1 MPVRRSGAHQ
11 QHRVARLDLPA
22 HSPPGAQRG
31 GRGPGQRHVLPTTP
45 FALHLHERHAPVQV
59 DIPPRPEPHLRV
71 AQAAVRAEEQ
81 DDALL
86 RSGRQQH
93 RGAVVVRVRFAFL
106 VPGRRIRRGADVRER
121 RSVRRA
127 TPPQR
132 AVQSA
137 GRREARTLDGAS
149 FNPSRCRVNRYP
161 SLPPGRSRLT
171 PIRVQLMRSRRQ
183 GLPERVNLLR
193 AVADLNGKRLRG
205 TSAHEVQ
212 GIHMVNVWAAR
223 QGLCLSAQAVKG
235 KQNELST
242 LPSVLDTLAYLDV
255 AGCIVTI
262 DAMGTQRTLARK
274 LVALQAQYVLALKGN
289 QDTLFEDVQ
298 EMFDDAA
305 RRLFADTALLGVST
319 WDGRRREERRTCWV
333 LPASPDLDDHEW
345 PGLQSVALIESSR
358 LVKGKRVSQRRLFL
372 CSFAPDPLTALHAVR
387 THWQVEN
394 SLH

>member
-1 MPVRRSGAHQ
+1 MSDEQLKLAAAIFADLPDQRHHRGLNHSLVNIVVMALCAVMSGA
-11 QHRVARLDLPA
+11 D
-22 HSPPGAQRG
+22 
-31 GRGPGQRHVLPTTP
+31 T
-45 FALHLHERHAPVQV
+45 F
-59 DIPPRPEPHLRV
+59 PEI
-71 AQAAVRAEEQ
+71 QT
-81 DDALL
+81 
-86 RSGRQQH
+86 
-93 RGAVVVRVRFAFL
+93 F
-106 VPGRRIRRGADVRER
+106 
-121 RSVRRA
+121 
-127 TPPQR
+127 
-132 AVQSA
+132 VQSKREWFLRFLDF
-137 GRREARTLDGAS
+137 RRVPDHETFRRVLSKLDPTAFQS
-149 FNPSRCRVNRYP
+149 SALDWVK
-161 SLPPGRSRLT
+161 
-171 PIRVQLMRSRRQ
+171 Q
-183 GLPERVNLLR
+183 
-193 AVADLNGKRLRG
+193 AVGGKLEGDIISIDGKRLRG

-262 DAMGTQRTLARK
+262 DAMGTQRTVARK

-298 EMFDDAA
+298 EMFDDAS

-319 WDGRRREERRTCWV
+319 WDDRRRDERRTCWV

-394 SLH
+394 SLHWVLDVAFAEDANVTVADHGAENLAVLRRWALNLMRQEGSVGAINKNRKRAGWDDLYRDRLLQQLRPDPT

>member
-1 MPVRRSGAHQ
+1 MSDEQLKLAAAIFADLPDQRHHRGLNHSLVNIVVMALCAVMSGA
-11 QHRVARLDLPA
+11 D
-22 HSPPGAQRG
+22 
-31 GRGPGQRHVLPTTP
+31 T
-45 FALHLHERHAPVQV
+45 F
-59 DIPPRPEPHLRV
+59 PEI
-71 AQAAVRAEEQ
+71 QT
-81 DDALL
+81 
-86 RSGRQQH
+86 
-93 RGAVVVRVRFAFL
+93 F
-106 VPGRRIRRGADVRER
+106 
-121 RSVRRA
+121 
-127 TPPQR
+127 
-132 AVQSA
+132 VQSKREWFLRFLDF
-137 GRREARTLDGAS
+137 RRVPDHETFRRVLSKLDPTAFQS
-149 FNPSRCRVNRYP
+149 SALDWVK
-161 SLPPGRSRLT
+161 
-171 PIRVQLMRSRRQ
+171 Q
-183 GLPERVNLLR
+183 
-193 AVADLNGKRLRG
+193 AVGGKLEGDIISIDGKRLRG

-262 DAMGTQRTLARK
+262 DAMGTQRTVARK

-298 EMFDDAA
+298 EMFDDAS

-319 WDGRRREERRTCWV
+319 WDDRRRDERRTCWV

-394 SLH
+394 SLHWVLDVAFAEDANVTVANHGAENLAVLRRWALNLMRQEGSVGAINKNRKRAGWDDLYRDRLLQQLRPDPT

>member
-1 MPVRRSGAHQ
+1 MDPTAFQSSA
-11 QHRVARLDLPA
+11 LDWVKQAL
-22 HSPPGAQRG
+22 G
-31 GRGPGQRHVLPTTP
+31 GKLEG
-45 FALHLHERHAPVQV
+45 
-59 DIPPRPEPHLRV
+59 DIISI
-71 AQAAVRAEEQ
+71 
-81 DDALL
+81 D
-86 RSGRQQH
+86 
-93 RGAVVVRVRFAFL
+93 
-106 VPGRRIRRGADVRER
+106 
-121 RSVRRA
+121 
-127 TPPQR
+127 
-132 AVQSA
+132 
-137 GRREARTLDGAS
+137 
-149 FNPSRCRVNRYP
+149 
-161 SLPPGRSRLT
+161 
-171 PIRVQLMRSRRQ
+171 
-183 GLPERVNLLR
+183 
-193 AVADLNGKRLRG
+193 GKRLRG

-262 DAMGTQRTLARK
+262 DAMGTQRTVARK

-298 EMFDDAA
+298 EMFDDAS

-319 WDGRRREERRTCWV
+319 WDDRRRDERRTCWV

-394 SLH
+394 SLHWVLDVAFAEDANVTVADHGAENLAVLRRWALNLMRQEGSVGAINKNRKRAGWDDLYRDRLLQQLRPDPT

>member
-1 MPVRRSGAHQ
+1 MSDEQLKLAAAIFADLPDHRHHRGLNHSLVNIVVMALCAVMSGA
-11 QHRVARLDLPA
+11 D
-22 HSPPGAQRG
+22 
-31 GRGPGQRHVLPTTP
+31 T
-45 FALHLHERHAPVQV
+45 F
-59 DIPPRPEPHLRV
+59 PEI
-71 AQAAVRAEEQ
+71 QT
-81 DDALL
+81 
-86 RSGRQQH
+86 
-93 RGAVVVRVRFAFL
+93 F
-106 VPGRRIRRGADVRER
+106 
-121 RSVRRA
+121 
-127 TPPQR
+127 
-132 AVQSA
+132 VQSKREWF
-137 GRREARTLDGAS
+137 RRFLTFRRVPDHETFRRVLSKLD
-149 FNPSRCRVNRYP
+149 
-161 SLPPGRSRLT
+161 
-171 PIRVQLMRSRRQ
+171 PIAFQSSALDWVKQ
-183 GLPERVNLLR
+183 
-193 AVADLNGKRLRG
+193 AVGGKLEGDIISIDGKRLRG

-262 DAMGTQRTLARK
+262 DAMGTQRTVAKK

-298 EMFDDAA
+298 EMFDDAS

-319 WDGRRREERRTCWV
+319 WDDRRRDERRTCWV

-358 LVKGKRVSQRRLFL
+358 LVKGKRVSQRRVFL

-394 SLH
+394 SLHWVLDVAFAEDANVTVADHGAENLAVLRRWALNLMRQEGSVGAINKNRKRAGWDDLYLDRLLQQLRPDPT

>member
-1 MPVRRSGAHQ
+1 MSDEQLKLAAAIFADLPDQRHHRGLNHSLVNIVVMALCAVMSGA
-11 QHRVARLDLPA
+11 D
-22 HSPPGAQRG
+22 
-31 GRGPGQRHVLPTTP
+31 T
-45 FALHLHERHAPVQV
+45 F
-59 DIPPRPEPHLRV
+59 PEI
-71 AQAAVRAEEQ
+71 QT
-81 DDALL
+81 
-86 RSGRQQH
+86 
-93 RGAVVVRVRFAFL
+93 F
-106 VPGRRIRRGADVRER
+106 
-121 RSVRRA
+121 
-127 TPPQR
+127 
-132 AVQSA
+132 VQSKREWFLRFLDF
-137 GRREARTLDGAS
+137 RRVPDHETFRRVLSKMDPTAFQSSALDW
-149 FNPSRCRVNRYP
+149 VK
-161 SLPPGRSRLT
+161 
-171 PIRVQLMRSRRQ
+171 Q
-183 GLPERVNLLR
+183 
-193 AVADLNGKRLRG
+193 AVGGKLEGDIISIDGKRLRG

-262 DAMGTQRTLARK
+262 DAMGTQRKVARK

-298 EMFDDAA
+298 EMFDDAS

-319 WDGRRREERRTCWV
+319 WDDRRRDERRTCWV

-394 SLH
+394 SLHWVLDVAFAEDANVTVADHGAENLAVLRRWALNLMRQEGSVGAINKNRKRAGWDDLYRDRLLQQLRPDPT

>member
-1 MPVRRSGAHQ
+1 MSDEQLKLAAAIFADLPDQRHHRGLNHSLVNIVVMALCAVMSGA
-11 QHRVARLDLPA
+11 D
-22 HSPPGAQRG
+22 
-31 GRGPGQRHVLPTTP
+31 T
-45 FALHLHERHAPVQV
+45 F
-59 DIPPRPEPHLRV
+59 PEI
-71 AQAAVRAEEQ
+71 QT
-81 DDALL
+81 
-86 RSGRQQH
+86 
-93 RGAVVVRVRFAFL
+93 F
-106 VPGRRIRRGADVRER
+106 
-121 RSVRRA
+121 
-127 TPPQR
+127 
-132 AVQSA
+132 VQSKREWFLRFLDF
-137 GRREARTLDGAS
+137 RRVPDHETFRRVLSKLDPTAFQS
-149 FNPSRCRVNRYP
+149 SALDWVK
-161 SLPPGRSRLT
+161 
-171 PIRVQLMRSRRQ
+171 Q
-183 GLPERVNLLR
+183 
-193 AVADLNGKRLRG
+193 AVGGKLEGDIISIDGKRLRG

-262 DAMGTQRTLARK
+262 DAMGTQRTVARK

-319 WDGRRREERRTCWV
+319 WDDRRRDERRTCWV

-358 LVKGKRVSQRRLFL
+358 LVKGKRVSQRRVFL

-394 SLH
+394 SLHWVLDVAFAEDANVTVADHGAENLAVLRRWALNLMRQEGSVGAINKNRKRAGWDDLYRDRLLQQLRPDPT

>member
-1 MPVRRSGAHQ
+1 MSDEQLKLAAAIFADLPDQRHHRGLNHSLVNIVVMALCAVMSGA
-11 QHRVARLDLPA
+11 D
-22 HSPPGAQRG
+22 
-31 GRGPGQRHVLPTTP
+31 T
-45 FALHLHERHAPVQV
+45 F
-59 DIPPRPEPHLRV
+59 PEI
-71 AQAAVRAEEQ
+71 QT
-81 DDALL
+81 
-86 RSGRQQH
+86 
-93 RGAVVVRVRFAFL
+93 F
-106 VPGRRIRRGADVRER
+106 
-121 RSVRRA
+121 
-127 TPPQR
+127 
-132 AVQSA
+132 VQSKREWFLRFLDF
-137 GRREARTLDGAS
+137 RRVPDHETFRRVLSKLDPTAFQS
-149 FNPSRCRVNRYP
+149 SALDWVK
-161 SLPPGRSRLT
+161 
-171 PIRVQLMRSRRQ
+171 Q
-183 GLPERVNLLR
+183 
-193 AVADLNGKRLRG
+193 AVGGKLEGDIISIDGKRLRG

-262 DAMGTQRTLARK
+262 DAMGTQRTVARK

-298 EMFDDAA
+298 EMFDDAS

-319 WDGRRREERRTCWV
+319 WDDRRRDERRTCWV

-394 SLH
+394 SLHWVLDVAFAEDANVTVADHGAENLAVLRRWALNLMRQEGSVGAINKNRKRAGWDDLYRDGLLQQLRPDPT

>member
-1 MPVRRSGAHQ
+1 MSDEQLKLAAAIFADLPDQRHHRGLNHSLVNIVVMALCAVMSGA
-11 QHRVARLDLPA
+11 D
-22 HSPPGAQRG
+22 
-31 GRGPGQRHVLPTTP
+31 T
-45 FALHLHERHAPVQV
+45 F
-59 DIPPRPEPHLRV
+59 PEI
-71 AQAAVRAEEQ
+71 QT
-81 DDALL
+81 
-86 RSGRQQH
+86 
-93 RGAVVVRVRFAFL
+93 F
-106 VPGRRIRRGADVRER
+106 
-121 RSVRRA
+121 
-127 TPPQR
+127 
-132 AVQSA
+132 VQSKREWFLRFLDF
-137 GRREARTLDGAS
+137 RRVPDHETFRRVLSKMDPTAFQSSALDW
-149 FNPSRCRVNRYP
+149 VK
-161 SLPPGRSRLT
+161 
-171 PIRVQLMRSRRQ
+171 Q
-183 GLPERVNLLR
+183 
-193 AVADLNGKRLRG
+193 AVGGKLEGDIISIDGKRLRG

-262 DAMGTQRTLARK
+262 DAMGTQRTVARK

-298 EMFDDAA
+298 EMFDDAS

-319 WDGRRREERRTCWV
+319 WDDRRRDERRTCWV

-394 SLH
+394 SLHWVLDVAFAEDANVTVADHGAENLAVLRRWALNLMRQEGSVGAINKNRKRAGWDDLYRDRLLQQLRPDPT

>member
-1 MPVRRSGAHQ
+1 MSDEQLKLAAAIFADLPDQRHHRGLNHSLVNIVVMALCAVMSGA
-11 QHRVARLDLPA
+11 D
-22 HSPPGAQRG
+22 
-31 GRGPGQRHVLPTTP
+31 T
-45 FALHLHERHAPVQV
+45 F
-59 DIPPRPEPHLRV
+59 PEI
-71 AQAAVRAEEQ
+71 QT
-81 DDALL
+81 
-86 RSGRQQH
+86 
-93 RGAVVVRVRFAFL
+93 F
-106 VPGRRIRRGADVRER
+106 
-121 RSVRRA
+121 
-127 TPPQR
+127 
-132 AVQSA
+132 VQSKREWFLRFLDF
-137 GRREARTLDGAS
+137 RRVPDHETFRRVLSKMDPTAFQSSALDW
-149 FNPSRCRVNRYP
+149 VK
-161 SLPPGRSRLT
+161 
-171 PIRVQLMRSRRQ
+171 Q
-183 GLPERVNLLR
+183 
-193 AVADLNGKRLRG
+193 AVGGKLEGDIISIDGKRLRG

-262 DAMGTQRTLARK
+262 DAMGTQRTVAKK

-298 EMFDDAA
+298 EMFDDAS

-319 WDGRRREERRTCWV
+319 WDDRRRDERRTCWV

-358 LVKGKRVSQRRLFL
+358 LVKGKRVSQRRVFL

-394 SLH
+394 SLHWVLDVAFAEDANVTVADHGAENLAVLRRWALNLMRQEGSVGAINKNRKRAGWDDLYRDRLLQQLRPDPT